1 MAVIENMRL
10 IVQLAVKLFSKQPEL
25 EQQLNGIKE
34 DIFAK
39 SDSLKTLPESENTT
53 YNALYNS

>member
-10 IVQLAVKLFSKQPEL
+10 IVQLEVKLFSKQLEL

-39 SDSLKTLPESENTT
+39 SDSLKT
-53 YNALYNS
+53 